1 MRFDIHIR
9 TKKDLE
15 DAVEEYGFVPYFRNS
30 VKGFSIEENVDPLV
44 WFNGDTEGVWEWKGP
59 VIRQTHCAYGKF
71 LQKKAAFI
79 SADWFRDFALYRRDG
94 YDYEGFFNDGYGSYR
109 DKVLLELI
117 EANGPLLSKELKRLG
132 NYRKG
137 GASGFD
143 TSVNRLQ
150 HQCFVLISDFR
161 YMKDRLGN
169 DYGWG
174 VAEYS
179 TPEQFFGE
187 EFAEIYPGDP
197 KASFGRVLDH
207 IRTLFPDEPEENVRS
222 FLLR

>member
-1 MRFDIHIR
+1 MRFDIHIK

-30 VKGFSIEENVDPLV
+30 IKGFSIEENVDPLA
-44 WFNGDTEGVWEWKGP
+44 WFNEDVEGVWEWKGP
-59 VIRQTHCAYGKF
+59 VIRDTGCAYGKF
-71 LQKKAAFI
+71 LQRKAAFI
-79 SADWFRDFALYRRDG
+79 SSGWFRDFALFRRDG
-94 YDYEGFFNDGYGSYR
+94 YDYEGFFNDGYGTYK
-109 DKVLLELI
+109 DKALLELI
-117 EANGPLLSKELKRLG
+117 EENGPVLSKELKRLG

-150 HQCFVLISDFR
+150 HQCFVLISDFK
-161 YMKDRLGN
+161 YMKDRFGN

-174 VAEYS
+174 VAEYA
-179 TPEQFFGE
+179 TPEQFFGD
-187 EFAEIYPGDP
+187 EFQKIYPGDP
-197 KASFGRVLDH
+197 GASFGRVLDH
-207 IRTLFPDEPEENVRS
+207 IRTLFPDEPGENVRS

>member
-1 MRFDIHIR
+1 M
-9 TKKDLE
+9 
-15 DAVEEYGFVPYFRNS
+15 
-30 VKGFSIEENVDPLV
+30 DPLV
-44 WFNGDTEGVWEWKGP
+44 WVNGDTEGVWEWKGP
-59 VIRQTHCAYGKF
+59 VIRDTRCAYGKF

-117 EANGPLLSKELKRLG
+117 EAHGPVLSKELKRLG

-150 HQCFVLISDFR
+150 QQCFVLISDFR

-179 TPEQFFGE
+179 TPEQFFGD

-197 KASFGRVLDH
+197 RASFGRVLDH